1 MSKNNVVELN
11 RPAGSNDP
19 LMELLRNGARQ
30 LIHEAVEA
38 ELQEFLDQF
47 SGQSMENGLLS
58 VVRNGYLP
66 ERQLQTGI
74 GPVTVKI
81 PKGRSRTGQPVTFR
95 SALVPPYVRKTRS
108 LEAALPWLYLK
119 GVSTGEMESALKVL
133 VGPEAAGLSASTVA
147 RLKQKWKEEYEA

>member
-1 MSKNNVVELN
+1 MSENNVVELN

-38 ELQEFLDQF
+38 ELQEFLEQF
-47 SGQSMENGLLS
+47 SGQSTENGLLS

-81 PKGRSRTGQPVTFR
+81 PKVRSRTGQPVTFR

-108 LEAALPWLYLK
+108 LEAALP
-119 GVSTGEMESALKVL
+119 
-133 VGPEAAGLSASTVA
+133 
-147 RLKQKWKEEYEA
+147 